1 MPVINYD
8 LRKMPTPKDRE
19 DVGYYPVIS
28 HPQKLT
34 GEDLCKLIQD
44 QCTLTTADVKAVL
57 AALASVMGDHLGM
70 GIRVEVPELGYFNA
84 GISSSKRIANPRDK
98 GIAPLL
104 RVDNVQFKPKAAFK
118 RRLSDVSFRRTRDHE
133 EPSKP
138 LDREGLEN
146 LLNDFSSKR
155 TGKIL
160 TRRTFQMLTGY
171 RKTLA
176 NKTLNELVDC
186 GLLVRLGQKN
196 SPYYCQPIDNEG

>member
-19 DVGYYPVIS
+19 EVGYYPVIS
-28 HPQKLT
+28 HPKKLT
-34 GEDLCKLIQD
+34 GDDLCKLIQD

-57 AALASVMGDHLGM
+57 SALASVMGDHLGM

-84 GISSSKRIANPRDK
+84 GICSSKRIADPHDK
-98 GIAPLL
+98 EIAPHL
-104 RVDNVQFKPKAAFK
+104 RVDNVQFKPMAAFK
-118 RRLSDVSFRRTRDHE
+118 KRLSDVSFRRTRDHE
-133 EPSKP
+133 ELSKP
-138 LDREGLEN
+138 LDREGLEKV
-146 LLNDFSSKR
+146 LNDFFTKR
-155 TGKIL
+155 AGKIL

-196 SPYYCQPIDNEG
+196 SPYYCLPAESGE